1 MYKKFICIA
10 LFLVMLASMS
20 CISASDIAVDGEVLS
35 NADEIEVQSAPADDL
50 STDDNSDAL
59 LSNSDADTGKLTPE
73 LDADIEIDDSYVN
86 ITCTVSENATGNISI
101 EVINVNDENFTVT
114 DTVEIENGT
123 ARWAEMIS
131 FNKGEYLAHINY
143 LGDDNYSPKHTN
155 RVFSISKF
163 MADMNVDIAQDN
175 EFVKITAILNTDATG
190 NVTIR
195 IKTFEEENY
204 TEYATI
210 ELENGTATWADQ
222 VPFNKGNYVVYTTY
236 TGDKKYFKAGDI
248 RTFTVEKEIPEFN
261 VTVTVDEYLIIMNA
275 TLPENATGNIT
286 IQIKTYDEENY
297 TEYAT
302 VEVENGSAIWSD
314 FIPFDKGDYMLSATY
329 SGDENY
335 FRAENTQTFTIE
347 KQIPPFDV
355 NITVDEYLI
364 GLNATLPE
372 NATGNITIQIKTYD
386 EENYTE
392 YATIELEN
400 GTAAWTSKTPFNKGN
415 YVVYTTYSGDDEY
428 FKAGNTQTFTID
440 KEIPAFDINVTIDE
454 YLVGMN
460 ATLPENATGN
470 ITIRIRTSDEE
481 NYTEYA
487 TVEVKNGKVEWD
499 YPAAFNKG
507 DYVLSA
513 TYNGDKNYFKA
524 ERSQA
529 FTIEKQIPDMI
540 IDATRN
546 GTNITIQISL
556 PENATGNVTLTNY
569 NTGESKNVT
578 LNGTSIEFNETL
590 QDIYNMLMIEY
601 SGDDY
606 YFGLRTPIV
615 EILKFETQLSVP
627 KTASVVYANTVK
639 ITVKLDI
646 VDAYGN
652 ITCDGEE
659 VTITVNGKTYDGTLK
674 NSTVTISI
682 QASYA
687 DKFIPNNYTANV
699 TFEGNDYLKNA
710 SASFVLVVKKGT
722 PKLSASAK
730 TFKVSTKTK
739 KYTITLKN
747 HKNNVMKNVKVTLKI
762 NGKTF
767 KANTNSKGKATFKIT
782 NLKKRARYTAVV
794 KYAGSKYYNAVSKKI
809 KITAK

>member
-1 MYKKFICIA
+1 
-10 LFLVMLASMS
+10 MLASMS

-50 STDDNSDAL
+50 SADDNSDAL
-59 LSNSDADTGKLTPE
+59 TSESDADTAELDPE
-73 LDADIEIDDSYVN
+73 LDANIETDDSY
-86 ITCTVSENATGNISI
+86 ITVTSTVCENATGNISI
-101 EVINVNDENFTVT
+101 EVINLNDANFTPVT

-123 ARWAEMIS
+123 AEWAEMIS
-131 FNKGEYLAHINY
+131 FTKGDYIVYIDY
-143 LGDDNYSPKHTN
+143 LGDGRYYPDSIRK
-155 RVFSISKF
+155 VFIISKLR
-163 MADMNVDIAQDN
+163 ADMDVDITQDN
-175 EFVKITAILNTDATG
+175 EFVKIAAILNTDATG

-210 ELENGTATWADQ
+210 KLENGTVTWADQ
-222 VPFNKGNYVVYTTY
+222 VPFNKGDYVVYTTY
-236 TGDKKYFKAGDI
+236 SGDKKYFKKGDI

-261 VTVTVDEYLIIMNA
+261 
-275 TLPENATGNIT
+275 
-286 IQIKTYDEENY
+286 
-297 TEYAT
+297 
-302 VEVENGSAIWSD
+302 
-314 FIPFDKGDYMLSATY
+314 
-329 SGDENY
+329 
-335 FRAENTQTFTIE
+335 
-347 KQIPPFDV
+347 V

-372 NATGNITIQIKTYD
+372 NATGNITIRIKTEDEENYTEFTTVEVENGSAIWSDFAPFNKGDYMLSATYSGDENYFKAKNIQTFTIEKQLPPFEVTITVNEYLIDLNATLPENATGNITIRIKTYD

-400 GTAAWTSKTPFNKGN
+400 GTASWTSQIPFSKGN
-415 YVVYTTYSGDDEY
+415 YVVYTTYTGDDEY
-428 FKAGNTQTFTID
+428 FKTGNTQTFTID
-440 KEIPAFDINVTIDE
+440 KEIPSFEINVTVDE
-454 YLVGMN
+454 YLVGLN
-460 ATLPENATGN
+460 ATLPANATGN
-470 ITIRIRTSDEE
+470 ITIRIKTEDEE

-487 TVEVKNGKVEWD
+487 TAEVKNGTVSWN
-499 YPAAFNKG
+499 YPSAFNKG
-507 DYVLSA
+507 EYVLSA
-513 TYNGDKNYFKA
+513 TYNGDKNYFKV
-524 ERSQA
+524 ESSQA

-546 GTNITIQISL
+546 GTNLTIQISL

-578 LNGTSIEFNETL
+578 WNGTSIEFNETL
-590 QDIYNMLMIEY
+590 QDIYNLLMIEY

-615 EILKFETQLSVP
+615 EILKFETQLSAP
-627 KTASVVYANTVK
+627 DTAIVVYVNTVK
-639 ITVKLDI
+639 IPIKLNI
-646 VDAYGN
+646 TDAYGN
-652 ITCDGEE
+652 ITADGEE

-674 NSTVTISI
+674 NGTVTISI

-687 DKFIPNNYTANV
+687 DKFVPNSYTANV
-699 TFEGNDYLKNA
+699 TFEGNDVLKNA
-710 SASFVLVVKKGT
+710 STSFVLVVKKGT

-747 HKNNVMKNVKVTLKI
+747 HKNSVMKNVKVTMKI

-767 KANTNSKGKATFKIT
+767 KATTNSNGKATFKIT
-782 NLKKRARYTAVV
+782 NLKKRARYTAVI
-794 KYAGSKYYNAVSKKI
+794 KYAGSKYYNSVSKKI
-809 KITAK
+809 KITVNR